1 MDSSVLD
8 DLSLLIDESYAD
20 DKYANTLNDENGSL
34 DEYED
39 NLTNVYLEELTSNER
54 AKKACDNI
62 LHVLKEDGRHRVIL
76 NELNYNLQEFARLKE
91 RYYQNIYSIMYDF
104 VAQLIHEYQ
113 EQYSSDSGMMVQRV
127 KEKKQIINDNIT
139 QIKEELSKSQKKRA
153 MRDITHVD
161 HEANILPWYER
172 PRSSRRP
179 FFL

>member
-1 MDSSVLD
+1 MDSSALD

-20 DKYANTLNDENGSL
+20 DKYANTLNDENGS
-34 DEYED
+34 ED

-54 AKKACDNI
+54 AKKACNNI

-104 VAQLIHEYQ
+104 VETLIHEYQ
-113 EQYSSDSGMMVQRV
+113 EQYSSNMMMQRV
-127 KEKKQIINDNIT
+127 QEKKQIINDNIT

-172 PRSSRRP
+172 HRSSRRP